1 MKKMLTLCCLA
12 MVFHLQAQ
20 EKTINKTFSNVETI
34 QLSTG
39 SGNITIKKS
48 QGAGVNVSITHSYDG
63 DEFTP
68 VFEENNGKLIMKEK
82 FSEGNHSGNSAWTIA
97 VPDNV
102 SLNLNSGSGDV
113 TIAGVS
119 TDVKSNLGSGNV
131 SISAVK
137 GELTFN
143 TGSGDINLND
153 TQGEL
158 AFNTG
163 SGDIRAEGGTGNFR
177 LNAGSG
183 DIDLTGLSGTFDCN
197 TGSGDLDSKNVTIE
211 GPAKFNSGSGD
222 AIVALSGQLNHSID
236 VASGSGDA
244 RLRFNGTAI
253 EGQVIMTANKHNGKI
268 VAPFDFDSE
277 ETIENN
283 NSSAR
288 IRKTARL
295 GSKDIQIKVST
306 GSGTAEISK

>member
-1 MKKMLTLCCLA
+1 MKKMLTLYCLT

-20 EKTINKTFSNVETI
+20 EKTINKSFSNVKTI

-48 QGAGVNVSITHSYDG
+48 QGAGVNVSITHSYDS

-68 VFEENNGKLIMKEK
+68 VIEQQSGKLIMKEK

-102 SLNLNSGSGDV
+102 SLNLNSGSGAV
-113 TIAGVS
+113 TMAGVS

-131 SISAVK
+131 SISSVR
-137 GELTFN
+137 
-143 TGSGDINLND
+143 
-153 TQGEL
+153 GEL

-163 SGDIRAEGGTGNFR
+163 SGDINLYDTQGDFAFNTGSGDIRADGGKGNFR

-183 DIDLTGLSGTFDCN
+183 DIDLVGLSGTFDCN
-197 TGSGDLDSKNVTIE
+197 TGSVKLESKNVTLE
-211 GPAKFNSGSGD
+211 GPGKFNSGSGD

-244 RLRFNGTAI
+244 KLRFNGTPI
-253 EGQVIMTANKHNGKI
+253 GGQVIMTANKHNGKI

-283 NSSAR
+283 NSSPR

-295 GSKDIQIKVST
+295 GSQDIQIKVST